1 MSITILK
8 TQTLCW
14 LLYASPVISGTT
26 GCNMGE
32 REGETSGR
40 QRDLGKGMLV
50 SWIFFENRSETRLR
64 WHKNRGKPSTA

>member
-1 MSITILK
+1 MIQK

-50 SWIFFENRSETRLR
+50 SWICSANSDEVRF
-64 WHKNRGKPSTA
+64 